1 MAVYSDL
8 DSFADAFLDQIEDIK
23 LRNKLG
29 LGALRIIRKRT
40 REGLDVDGNPFAE
53 YSESYKPKRER
64 NELPTDTPDLAF
76 SVRDGM
82 MQQLRYDL
90 SDGGVDLGFD
100 TAEKAL
106 LASYHNTKGA
116 GRSKVIRLFFGLS
129 TDEEQQLAD
138 LIDDDLAVAFQSL

>member
-8 DSFADAFLDQIEDIK
+8 DSFADAFLDQIENIK
-23 LRNKLG
+23 LRNLLG

-82 MQQLRYDL
+82 MQSLRYEL
-90 SDGGVDLGFD
+90 SDGGIELGFD
-100 TAEKAL
+100 RTDKAL
-106 LASYHNTKGA
+106 LASYHNVQGA
-116 GRSKVIRLFFGLS
+116 GKSKVIRKFFGIS
-129 TDEEQQLAD
+129 TEEEQQLAD
-138 LIDDDLAVAFQSL
+138 LIQDDLAVALQSL

>member
-53 YSESYKPKRER
+53 YSESYKPKREA